1 MPGGEYTLIELSFQK
16 EELTTPTLPAALAL
30 PSEAV
35 RILQPDGKLRRG
47 ATAPMPDE
55 ETLAAL
61 RLMMLSRAVDE
72 WAVKLQRLGRLG
84 TYGPVHGQEASVVGS
99 SWALDPTLDWLAPA
113 YREQPAMLH
122 HGMPLEKLLAVYM
135 GKLTAGR
142 IPEDVNMLP
151 RNQSVGAQLPHA
163 VGLAWA
169 QRLRGTGAAVMV
181 YLGEGASSEGDFHES
196 CNLAGVVKAPIVF
209 VIQNNSWAISTP
221 SSMQTAGTLWARAAG
236 YGFPGFVV
244 DGNDLFA
251 VYETAKVAVRRA
263 RAGDGPTL
271 IENRTYR
278 MGMHNT
284 TDNPNAYRNAA
295 EVETAGTADPILR
308 VQRYLSARHKWNAT
322 LAERWAREIDG
333 EIRGALERAATYP
346 APKPE
351 DVFDHVYERPP
362 ARVTAQRAELLKRLE
377 S

>member
-1 MPGGEYTLIELSFQK
+1 LSFQK
-16 EELTTPTLPAALAL
+16 EQLSTGKLPAALSL
-30 PSEAV
+30 PPEAV
-35 RILQPDGKLRRG
+35 QILKPDGTLRPG
-47 ATAPMPDE
+47 AEAPLTDD
-55 ETLAAL
+55 ETLDAL

-72 WAVKLQRLGRLG
+72 WAVRLQRMGRLG

-99 SWALDPTLDWLAPA
+99 SWALDPRLDWLAPA

-142 IPEDVNMLP
+142 IPDDVRMLP

-169 QRLRGTGAAVMV
+169 QKLRRTGAAVMT

-196 CNLAGVVKAPIVF
+196 CNLAGVLKAPIVF

-221 SSMQTAGTLWARAAG
+221 SSMQTAGALWARGAG
-236 YGFPGFVV
+236 YGFPGFVN

-251 VYETAKVAVRRA
+251 VYSTSLEAVRRA
-263 RAGDGPTL
+263 RAGEGPTL

-278 MGMHNT
+278 MGIHNT
-284 TDNPNAYRNAA
+284 TDNPKSYRDPE
-295 EVETAGTADPILR
+295 EVEAAAAADPIRR
-308 VQRYLSARHKWNAT
+308 VQLYLAARGRWNAD
-322 LAERWAREIDG
+322 REQASKQELEA
-333 EIRGALERAATYP
+333 EIRAAMEQAATYP
-346 APKPE
+346 APKPQ
-351 DVFDHVYERPP
+351 DVFDHVYANPP
-362 ARVTAQRAELLKRLE
+362 ARVASQREELMRRFE
-377 S
+377 A

>member
-1 MPGGEYTLIELSFQK
+1 LSFQK
-16 EELTTPTLPAALAL
+16 DELSTRKLPAALAL
-30 PSEAV
+30 PAEAV
-35 RILQPDGKLRRG
+35 RILQPDGQLRRG
-47 ATAPMPDE
+47 HSAPMSDE
-55 ETLAAL
+55 ETAAAL

-72 WAVKLQRLGRLG
+72 WAVKLQRMGRLG

-99 SWALDPTLDWLAPA
+99 SWALDTRVDWLAPA
-113 YREQPAMLH
+113 YREQPAMLR

-142 IPEDVNMLP
+142 IPDDVRMLP

-169 QRLRGTGAAVMV
+169 QKLRRTGAAVMV
-181 YLGEGASSEGDFHES
+181 FLGEGASSEGDFHES
-196 CNLAGVVKAPIVF
+196 CNLAGVLNAPIVF

-221 SSMQTAGTLWARAAG
+221 SSMQTAGALWTRGAG

-251 VYETAKVAVRRA
+251 VYETARAAVRRA
-263 RAGDGPTL
+263 RAGEGPTL
-271 IENRTYR
+271 MENRTYR

-284 TDNPNAYRNAA
+284 TDNPKAYRDPT
-295 EVETAGTADPILR
+295 EVEAATAVDPIRR
-308 VQRYLSARHKWNAT
+308 VQLYLEARGAWSVDI
-322 LAERWAREIDG
+322 ERAWTEQIEA
-333 EIRGALERAATYP
+333 EIRAAMERAATYP
-346 APKPE
+346 APKPD
-351 DVFDHVYERPP
+351 DVFDHIYANPP
-362 ARVTAQRAELLKRLE
+362 ARVAGQRRQLMKRFE

>member
-1 MPGGEYTLIELSFQK
+1 MS
-16 EELTTPTLPAALAL
+16 
-30 PSEAV
+30 
-35 RILQPDGKLRRG
+35 
-47 ATAPMPDE
+47 DE

-84 TYGPVHGQEASVVGS
+84 TYGPVYGQEASVVGS
-99 SWALDPTLDWLAPA
+99 SWALDPKLDWLAPA

-169 QRLRGTGAAVMV
+169 QKLRHTGAAVMA

-196 CNLAGVVKAPIVF
+196 CNLAGVLAAPIVF

-221 SSMQTAGTLWARAAG
+221 STMQTAGALWARAAG

-244 DGNDLFA
+244 DGNDVFA
-251 VYETAKVAVRRA
+251 VYETARTAVLRA
-263 RAGDGPTL
+263 RDGQGPTL

-284 TDNPNAYRNAA
+284 TDNPNAYRNAS
-295 EVETAGTADPILR
+295 EVESAATVDPILR
-308 VQRYLSARHKWNAT
+308 VQRYLAARRKWNAE
-322 LAERWAREIDG
+322 LADHWAKEIDA
-333 EIRGALERAATYP
+333 EIRGAMEQAATYP

-351 DVFDHVYERPP
+351 DVFDHVYAKPP
-362 ARVTAQRAELLKRLE
+362 ARVAVQRAEFLRRLE

>member
-1 MPGGEYTLIELSFQK
+1 LSFQK
-16 EELTTPTLPAALAL
+16 QQITTPALPAALDL
-30 PSEAV
+30 PPEAV
-35 RILQPDGKLRRG
+35 RTLQPDGKLRRG
-47 ATAPMPDE
+47 SDAPMTDG

-72 WAVKLQRLGRLG
+72 WAVKLQRMGRLG

-99 SWALDPTLDWLAPA
+99 SWALDPKLDWLAPA

-122 HGMPLEKLLAVYM
+122 QGMPLEKLLAVYM

-151 RNQSVGAQLPHA
+151 RNQAVAAQLPHA

-169 QRLRGTGAAVMV
+169 QKLRHTGAAVMV
-181 YLGEGASSEGDFHES
+181 YLGEGAASEGDFHES
-196 CNLAGVVKAPIVF
+196 CNLAGVMKAPIVF
-209 VIQNNSWAISTP
+209 VMQNNSWAISTP
-221 SSMQTAGTLWARAAG
+221 STMQTAGALWARAAG

-251 VYETAKVAVRRA
+251 VYETARTAVLHA
-263 RAGDGPTL
+263 RAGRGPTL

-284 TDNPNAYRNAA
+284 TDNPNAYRSAS
-295 EVETAGTADPILR
+295 EVEAAATADPIVR
-308 VQRYLSARHKWNAT
+308 VQRYLSARRKWNAE
-322 LAERWAREIDG
+322 LADEWTG
-333 EIRGALERAATYP
+333 EIEAEIRAAMEKAATYP

-351 DVFDHVYERPP
+351 DVFDHVYARPP
-362 ARVTAQRAELLKRLE
+362 ARVAAQRAELLTQFKG
-377 S
+377 

>member
-1 MPGGEYTLIELSFQK
+1 LSFQK
-16 EELTTPTLPAALAL
+16 DQLSTGELPAALAL
-30 PSEAV
+30 PPEAIQ
-35 RILQPDGKLRRG
+35 ILRPDGTLRPG
-47 ATAPMPDE
+47 SDAPMSDD

-72 WAVKLQRLGRLG
+72 WAVKLQRMGRLG

-99 SWALDPTLDWLAPA
+99 SWALDPKLDWLAPA

-122 HGMPLEKLLAVYM
+122 QGMPLEKLLAIYM

-142 IPEDVNMLP
+142 IPDDVRMLP

-169 QRLRGTGAAVMV
+169 QNLRHTGAAVMV
-181 YLGEGASSEGDFHES
+181 YLGEGAASEGDFHES

-221 SSMQTAGTLWARAAG
+221 SSMQTAGSLWARGAG
-236 YGFPGFVV
+236 YGFPGFVN

-251 VYETAKVAVRRA
+251 VYATSREAVRRA
-263 RAGDGPTL
+263 RAGEGPTL
-271 IENRTYR
+271 MENRTYR
-278 MGMHNT
+278 MGIHNT
-284 TDNPNAYRNAA
+284 TDNPKTYRDAA
-295 EVETAGTADPILR
+295 EVEAAASVDPIRR
-308 VQRYLSARHKWNAT
+308 VQLYLAAHGHWSSELEKQWEQELEA
-322 LAERWAREIDG
+322 
-333 EIRGALERAATYP
+333 EIREAMQQAATYP

-351 DVFDHVYERPP
+351 DVFDHVYANPP
-362 ARVTAQRAELLKRLE
+362 ARVARQREELMRRFE

>member
-1 MPGGEYTLIELSFQK
+1 MS
-16 EELTTPTLPAALAL
+16 
-30 PSEAV
+30 
-35 RILQPDGKLRRG
+35 D
-47 ATAPMPDE
+47 D

-72 WAVKLQRLGRLG
+72 WAVKLQRMGRLG

-99 SWALDPTLDWLAPA
+99 SWALDPKLDWLAPA

-122 HGMPLEKLLAVYM
+122 QGMPLEKLLAVYM

-142 IPEDVNMLP
+142 IPDDVRMLP

-169 QRLRGTGAAVMV
+169 QKLRRTGATVMV
-181 YLGEGASSEGDFHES
+181 YLGEGAASEGDFHES

-221 SSMQTAGTLWARAAG
+221 SSLQTAGALWARAAG
-236 YGFPGFVV
+236 YGFPGFVL

-251 VYETAKVAVRRA
+251 VYSTARDAVARA

-271 IENRTYR
+271 MENRTYR
-278 MGMHNT
+278 MGIHNT
-284 TDNPNAYRNAA
+284 TDNPKAYRDSA
-295 EVETAGTADPILR
+295 EVEAAATVDPIRR
-308 VQRYLSARHKWNAT
+308 VQLYLGARRLWSVDVEQKWT
-322 LAERWAREIDG
+322 TEIEA
-333 EIRGALERAATYP
+333 EIRAAMEQAATYP

-351 DVFDHVYERPP
+351 DVFDHVYANPP
-362 ARVTAQRAELLKRLE
+362 DRVARQRRDLIRRFE

>member
-1 MPGGEYTLIELSFQK
+1 LSFQSD
-16 EELTTPTLPAALAL
+16 ELSTAALPAALSL
-30 PSEAV
+30 PPETV
-35 RILQPDGKLRRG
+35 QILKSDGTLKRG
-47 ATAPMPDE
+47 SRAPLSDD

-61 RLMMLSRAVDE
+61 RLMMLSRAIDE

-99 SWALDPTLDWLAPA
+99 SWALDPKLDWLVPA

-151 RNQSVGAQLPHA
+151 RNQSVAAQLPHA

-169 QRLRGTGAAVMV
+169 QKLRHTGAAVMT
-181 YLGEGASSEGDFHES
+181 YCGEGASSEGDFHES
-196 CNLAGVVKAPIVF
+196 CNLAGVLRAPVVF

-221 SSMQTAGTLWARAAG
+221 SEQQTAGALWARGAG

-251 VYETAKVAVRRA
+251 VYATAHDAVTRA

-271 IENRTYR
+271 IEI
-278 MGMHNT
+278 G
-284 TDNPNAYRNAA
+284 
-295 EVETAGTADPILR
+295 
-308 VQRYLSARHKWNAT
+308 
-322 LAERWAREIDG
+322 
-333 EIRGALERAATYP
+333 RA
-346 APKPE
+346 
-351 DVFDHVYERPP
+351 HV
-362 ARVTAQRAELLKRLE
+362 
-377 S
+377 